1 MKEILKY
8 LRQLH
13 SFTQDEI
20 ARKIGI
26 SRQWYIK
33 LEKGLS
39 EPSEEMIEKFSKIYD
54 VSEDFIRKNQI
65 PKIEDSASQ
74 KNAQDGS
81 KYSKQI
87 QTERNPDVT
96 YRIEHEMSETLA
108 VAEPEPGFSYENAI
122 RKYANEKMKM
132 YYAFFDGKNVKI
144 QNPPAFRKGEKFKIF
159 IEKNEDEDLEER
171 KKSFERMMEIVKKA
185 AKEHPYKKSPDDDP
199 FYKEELY
206 EALEEKYGIAH

>member
-20 ARKIGI
+20 AQKIGI

-39 EPSEEMIEKFSKIYD
+39 EPSDEMIEKISKIYG

-65 PKIEDSASQ
+65 PKIEDSIP
-74 KNAQDGS
+74 K
-81 KYSKQI
+81 
-87 QTERNPDVT
+87 ENPYAT
-96 YRIEHEMSETLA
+96 YRIEHKMSETLA
-108 VAEPEPGFSYENAI
+108 VAEPEPGFSYETAI
-122 RKYANEKMKM
+122 RKRANEKMKM
-132 YYAFFDGKNVKI
+132 YYAFYDGTNLQI
-144 QNPPAFRKGEKFKIF
+144 QNPPAFKKGEKFKIF

-171 KKSFERMMEIVKKA
+171 KKSFKRMMEIVKKA
-185 AKEHPYKKSPDDDP
+185 AKEHPYKKSPNDDP
-199 FYKEELY
+199 FYKKELY
-206 EALEEKYGIAH
+206 EALAENYGIAD

>member
-20 ARKIGI
+20 AQKTGI

-39 EPSEEMIEKFSKIYD
+39 EPSDEIVEKISKIYG

-65 PKIEDSASQ
+65 PKIEDSASEENTQ
-74 KNAQDGS
+74 GSS

-87 QTERNPDVT
+87 QTERNPDVA
-96 YRIEHEMSETLA
+96 YRIEHKMSETLA
-108 VAEPEPGFSYENAI
+108 VAEPEPGFSYETAV
-122 RKYANEKMKM
+122 RKHANEKMKM
-132 YYAFFDGKNVKI
+132 YYAFFDGKNLQI
-144 QNPPAFRKGEKFKIF
+144 QNPPAFKKGEKFKIF
-159 IEKNEDEDLEER
+159 IEKNEDEELEER

-206 EALEEKYGIAH
+206 EALQERWLK

>member
-20 ARKIGI
+20 AQKIGI

-39 EPSEEMIEKFSKIYD
+39 EPSDEMIEKISKVYG

-65 PKIEDSASQ
+65 PKIEDSIP
-74 KNAQDGS
+74 K
-81 KYSKQI
+81 
-87 QTERNPDVT
+87 ENPYVT
-96 YRIEHEMSETLA
+96 YRIEHKMSETLA
-108 VAEPEPGFSYENAI
+108 VAEPEPGFSYETAI
-122 RKYANEKMKM
+122 RKRANEKMKM
-132 YYAFFDGKNVKI
+132 YYAFYDGTNLQI
-144 QNPPAFRKGEKFKIF
+144 QNPPAFKKGEKFKIF

-171 KKSFERMMEIVKKA
+171 KKSFKRMMEIVKKA
-185 AKEHPYKKSPDDDP
+185 AKELPYKKSPDDDP
-199 FYKEELY
+199 FYKKELY
-206 EALEEKYGIAH
+206 EALAENYGIAD

>member
-20 ARKIGI
+20 AQKIGI

-39 EPSEEMIEKFSKIYD
+39 EPSDEMIEKISKIYG

-65 PKIEDSASQ
+65 PKIEDSASEE
-74 KNAQDGS
+74 NHEA
-81 KYSKQI
+81 I
-87 QTERNPDVT
+87 
-96 YRIEHEMSETLA
+96 YRIQHKMSETLA
-108 VAEPEPGFSYENAI
+108 VAEPEPGFSYETAI

-132 YYAFFDGKNVKI
+132 YYAFFDGKNLQI
-144 QNPPAFRKGEKFKIF
+144 QNPPPFKKGEKFKIF
-159 IEKNEDEDLEER
+159 IEKDEDEELEER

-185 AKEHPYKKSPDDDP
+185 AKEHPVDSILKYKGCITNDDFD
-199 FYKEELY
+199 YKQELI

>member
-8 LRQLH
+8 LRQIH

-39 EPSEEMIEKFSKIYD
+39 EPSDEMIEKISKIYG

-65 PKIEDSASQ
+65 PKIEDSIH
-74 KNAQDGS
+74 K
-81 KYSKQI
+81 
-87 QTERNPDVT
+87 RNPDVT
-96 YRIEHEMSETLA
+96 YKIEHKMSETLA
-108 VAEPEPGFSYENAI
+108 VAEPEPEFSYEAAI
-122 RKYANEKMKM
+122 RKRASGKMNM
-132 YYAFFDGKNVKI
+132 YYAFYDGKNLQI
-144 QNPPAFRKGEKFKIF
+144 QNPPAFKKGEKFKIF
-159 IEKNEDEDLEER
+159 IEKNEDEDLAER